1 MKEEVATTYKERTW
15 MQPQVRKANTV
26 ARSCKDYIISDLN
39 LNTCEVSIIN
49 GSNLN
54 ILIPTEMHP
63 YDHYLVST
71 QLHTELWLS
80 DLFSL

>member
-1 MKEEVATTYKERTW
+1 MKEEVATTNKERTW
-15 MQPQVRKANTV
+15 MQPQVRKADTV
-26 ARSCKDYIISDLN
+26 TRSCKDHILSDLT
-39 LNTCEVSIIN
+39 LNTCEVSIIT

-71 QLHTELWLS
+71 QLHTQL
-80 DLFSL
+80 